1 LNDRRVPAL
10 FAALGE
16 GRVGDSSERRA
27 VNSLVEELDDLQWNV
42 QDRVGA
48 GEATPG
54 EHLEAFARA
63 RAAAS
68 AAFAAEDDAR
78 SAAMEG
84 FYEAAT
90 AIDDLDALLDAD
102 QDSELGRQ

>member
-1 LNDRRVPAL
+1 MSRTESVLAKPLQASTWRRSP
-10 FAALGE
+10 
-16 GRVGDSSERRA
+16 
-27 VNSLVEELDDLQWNV
+27 
-42 QDRVGA
+42 
-48 GEATPG
+48 
-54 EHLEAFARA
+54 RA